1 MTLKDLVP
9 PLALCRKI
17 PKGKFEDSAL
27 VWSRRTS
34 RFAPHEW
41 VIPRGYAAEVSD
53 IAPAPTLAEIL
64 EEFDHVVCAS
74 RFKRQ
79 WLVSYEDDP
88 VDEDSSKWGNMID
101 IRDTDA
107 PTAALKLWL
116 ELEAGK

>member
-53 IAPAPTLAEIL
+53 IAPAPTLAEMIAAIPYTCMDNYL
-64 EEFDHVVCAS
+64 TTKGIFTITSMHNGKNYGAWDHNPA
-74 RFKRQ
+74 
-79 WLVSYEDDP
+79 
-88 VDEDSSKWGNMID
+88 
-101 IRDTDA
+101 
-107 PTAALKLWL
+107 TAALKLWL
-116 ELEAGK
+116 ELEAKNE